1 MPIIINK
8 DYAKQIYVTKFDIDF
23 VVQNI
28 LFIPNPAFR
37 YHKRG
42 KAYDFRIVIFFLIVQ
57 MFLKQYSG
65 IIFLYNN
72 SFMSC

>member
-42 KAYDFRIVIFFLIVQ
+42 KAYDFRIVIFFFDRTNV
-57 MFLKQYSG
+57 FKAV
-65 IIFLYNN
+65 FRNN
-72 SFMSC
+72 IPL